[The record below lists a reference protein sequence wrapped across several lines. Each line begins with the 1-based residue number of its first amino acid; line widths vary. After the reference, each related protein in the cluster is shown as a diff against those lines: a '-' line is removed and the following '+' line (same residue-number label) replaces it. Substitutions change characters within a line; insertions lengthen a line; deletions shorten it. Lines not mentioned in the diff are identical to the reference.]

1 MTAVVFLMQQEVA
14 ADGKSMITIWNLR
27 LSKISISDNKSF
39 ALPIVCT
46 DNMIYMDLCV
56 QWKDMCQ
63 QSKFL
68 QDKCPRT
75 CGTCAPGKSKMI
87 HIDF

>member
-1 MTAVVFLMQQEVA
+1 MNHL
-14 ADGKSMITIWNLR
+14 L
-27 LSKISISDNKSF
+27 L
-39 ALPIVCT
+39 LLVCT

-56 QWKDMCQ
+56 QWKEMCQ

-75 CGTCAPGKSKMI
+75 CGTCAPGRSKI
-87 HIDF
+87 NHIDLYLNASKTLCFDQ